1 MSCVTAVRSNLQEG
15 VPPPV
20 VWFLMVSEIRG
31 EKSVTS
37 ALRGRNPIRTATCI
51 NILQMYF
58 IISQLPKLSMFYRI
72 HGIMNKDKPDK

>member
-15 VPPPV
+15 VPPPL
-20 VWFLMVSEIRG
+20 VWFLMVSEIQG

-37 ALRGRNPIRTATCI
+37 ALRGRNPIRTAKCI